1 MTEPWCGG
9 ELLVGGAAG
18 GPLIALTAALS
29 YWGGVDPSTGTIVDA
44 HHPQRGVSLAGVALL
59 TGATKGSSS
68 STSTFLECVRLH
80 TAPAVLLLTD
90 PDPILVVA
98 AAAAHE
104 IYQHAPT
111 VVLLSAPPLAADVA
125 TVHVDLAG
133 RVYAA
138 TTR

>member
-1 MTEPWCGG
+1 MTELWSEG

-18 GPLIALTAALS
+18 GPLIALTAPLS
-29 YWGGVDPSTGTIVDA
+29 YWGGVDPATGMIVDP

-68 STSTFLECVRLH
+68 STSTFLECVRMG

-104 IYQHAPT
+104 IYERGPT
-111 VVLLSAPPLAADVA
+111 VVLLSAPPVLAHVA
-125 TVHVDLAG
+125 AVEVDLAG
-133 RVYAA
+133 RLFAVM
-138 TTR
+138 TR